1 MPKEKLLNRPS
12 HINRFFKLD
21 EYGTT
26 VKTEIISG
34 ITTFIA
40 SVYLLAV
47 VPGMLSDAGMPHSSA
62 LAAVIIAT
70 AFSTILMGLY
80 ANFPVV
86 VAPGLGLSAF
96 FAYTICG
103 PMGLSWQTALGAVF
117 VSGIVFMILTVTRVR
132 QLIIDSV
139 PECLKISIGVGIGL
153 FIAFIGFKNAGV
165 IVSDPS
171 NFVGLGN
178 LKSPEVALFFIGLVL
193 SSLLF
198 SKQIKGGLLISILVT
213 TVIGMFMGIT
223 KVPAGLGDI
232 VGLVPPIPKETFGQ
246 LDIKGVFEYG
256 IFAVI
261 FTITIVDMF
270 DNIGT
275 LIGVS
280 RKAKLIGPDGKIKN
294 LDKALICDSIATTVG
309 AVLGTSTAT
318 TYIES
323 ATGVSEGGRTGLSAV
338 TTGLLYLITLF
349 FAPFFLMI
357 PTQATAPVLV
367 IVGILMLSDV
377 AMINFADFT
386 EALPSF
392 LTILLMPLTF
402 SIAQG
407 IAFGFISYSVIKVLT
422 GKGKEVHPV
431 MYLLT
436 VCFIIHFLV

>member
-1 MPKEKLLNRPS
+1 MPKETNLNQR
-12 HINRFFKLD
+12 NRLNQFFKLD
-21 EYGTT
+21 EYGTN
-26 VKTEIISG
+26 VKTEMISG
-34 ITTFIA
+34 ITTFVA
-40 SVYLLAV
+40 SVYILAV
-47 VPGMLSDAGMPHSSA
+47 VPGMLSDAGMPQSSA
-62 LAAVIIAT
+62 LAAVIIST

-103 PMGLSWQTALGAVF
+103 SMGLNWQTALGAVF
-117 VSGIVFMILTVTRVR
+117 ISGIVFIMKV
-132 QLIIDSV
+132 
-139 PECLKISIGVGIGL
+139 SIGVGIGL

-165 IVSDPS
+165 IVADPS
-171 NFVGLGN
+171 NFVGLGD
-178 LKSPEVALFFIGLVL
+178 LKSPGVGLFLIGLIL
-193 SSLLF
+193 SSLF
-198 SKQIKGGLLISILVT
+198 FARQIKGGLLIGILVT
-213 TVIGMFMGIT
+213 TVLGMFMGIT
-223 KVPAGLGDI
+223 KIPTGFGDLFGI
-232 VGLVPPIPKETFGQ
+232 IPPIPADTFGK
-246 LDIKGVFEYG
+246 LNIKEAFEYG

-261 FTITIVDMF
+261 FTITIVDLF

-280 RKAKLIGPDGKIKN
+280 RKANLVGEDGKIKN

-309 AVLGTSTAT
+309 AVLGTSTVT

-338 TTGLLYLITLF
+338 TTGVLYLITLF
-349 FAPFFLMI
+349 FAPLFLLI

-377 AMINFADFT
+377 TMINFSDFT

-402 SIAQG
+402 SIGQG
-407 IAFGFISYSVIKVLT
+407 IAFGFISYSVIKLIT
-422 GKGKEVHPV
+422 GKWKEVHPV
-431 MYLLT
+431 MYLLAI
-436 VCFIIHFLV
+436 CFIIHFLV